1 MCSSAYI
8 TTAHSRGVSTV
19 EGEKHCPTFF
29 HTDLAAALERREQ
42 GGREGASECRSAE
55 HARGERAGPR
65 CRYWADQLEHVT
77 SNTLKKYVIS
87 SRAEGSFT
95 RNAPFSLHFSLKSAM
110 YEITKCKVV
119 FIQLF

>member
-42 GGREGASECRSAE
+42 GGSEGPLSVGVPSVHVVKGAVPVTDGAWST
-55 HARGERAGPR
+55 
-65 CRYWADQLEHVT
+65 LHVT
-77 SNTLKKYVIS
+77 SNKQKK
-87 SRAEGSFT
+87 
-95 RNAPFSLHFSLKSAM
+95 P
-110 YEITKCKVV
+110 
-119 FIQLF
+119 

>member
-42 GGREGASECRSAE
+42 GGR
-55 HARGERAGPR
+55 GPR
-65 CRYWADQLEHVT
+65 SVGVPSMHVVKGPAPVADTGQINLNT
-77 SNTLKKYVIS
+77 SP
-87 SRAEGSFT
+87 AT
-95 RNAPFSLHFSLKSAM
+95 R
-110 YEITKCKVV
+110 
-119 FIQLF
+119 